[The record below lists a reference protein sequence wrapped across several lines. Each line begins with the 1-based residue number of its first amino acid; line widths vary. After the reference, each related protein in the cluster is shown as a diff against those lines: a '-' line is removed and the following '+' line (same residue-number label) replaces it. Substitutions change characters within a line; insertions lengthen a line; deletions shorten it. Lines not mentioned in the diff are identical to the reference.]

1 MPNEMTS
8 APLPQILLYTRP
20 GCHLC
25 ENTRAALQGIL
36 EDRAALGQA
45 IATVHEIDIPA
56 DPDIERR
63 NFDVIPVVELGDRR
77 LELAVSPAKL
87 RRFLAEALDATT
99 SRIA

>member
-25 ENTRAALQGIL
+25 EDTRAALQGIL

-45 IATVHEIDIPA
+45 IATVLEIDITTDA
-56 DPDIERR
+56 ELERQ
-63 NFDVIPVVELGDRR
+63 NFDVIPVVELGGRR

-87 RRFLAEALDATT
+87 RRFLGEALDTTT

>member
-25 ENTRAALQGIL
+25 EDTRAELESLL
-36 EDRAALGQA
+36 EDRAGLGQA
-45 IATVHEIDIPA
+45 IATVREIDITTDA
-56 DPDIERR
+56 DIERR
-63 NFDVIPVVELGDRR
+63 NFEVIPVVELGGRR
-77 LELAVSPAKL
+77 LELATSPAKL
-87 RRFLAEALDATT
+87 RRFIAEALDAAT